1 MKKAV
6 TAMTMLL
13 LAVVVLFSAS
23 IPALAAEPIH
33 GDYVSKEVYPPVA
46 TSTYVA
52 QDTLFAISRG
62 KIVAFSAPGENPQ
75 TVINLADYP
84 EINKND
90 WNWLKLTGKAATLYL
105 LDPFRGVLY
114 EVKEAGLSEL
124 VHLDISNI
132 GKEYG
137 SPEHRYVIF
146 SSVVIVE
153 DDLYL
158 LSMDPVT
165 YGGLEMYR
173 FSLTDGSCKQVDLP
187 GLELMELS
195 AYRDGQLL
203 ILDGNT
209 SAVLVYDT
217 KSEKIVDTAATL
229 PGVDDGKVVYDAA
242 RDALY
247 YLSGARLMRYG
258 RESEAVDWVPFDGAL
273 STSYAAMWRDSYTA
287 LAETGVY
294 VCHTDGAQANR
305 GDENVLTIW
314 VDGNS
319 LDSQLLNLF
328 RLEHPEILIDVY
340 SVPDENPLERLTTEN
355 LSKDSSIDIFL
366 MHTYLI
372 DSEEIFNRG
381 FAAPIKSDQLVRNV
395 LSMYPQIQEL
405 LMHGGEL
412 LGYPADLWPDFYTV
426 RPDLL
431 EASGLGEAPETM
443 EEYCEMLLQWY
454 DMYDG
459 ESAEFNFNEHQTIRA
474 QQANT
479 LSYIVA
485 QYIRT
490 YGTDDAPVSFDTPTF
505 RHLMEQLATLSA
517 YEDEEAAD
525 GLPSLFNTSN
535 SVSPFNRSVN
545 RSHEGEICML
555 PPVFEPGEQAVL
567 NASLDYFIVN
577 PNTPRY
583 EEALIFLDFYS
594 EHISLDQRYMLYPG
608 YNELIEQPSYQADLQ
623 RHHDQI
629 ALSQRVIAQEQAF
642 LARVSDDYAA
652 VHPDDYALRL
662 DTIAYHEDAM
672 AQAEAALAVLT
683 ANRYVCSAEE
693 LAEYRNIADHMS
705 FKNGALVWDV
715 TETLGATEFLM
726 RYIDGSATL
735 DQVITAL
742 DRRVMMMYYE
752 AQ

>member
-1 MKKAV
+1 MNKKAPIFL
-6 TAMTMLL
+6 LL
-13 LAVVVLFSAS
+13 LAVAVLFSTS
-23 IPALAAEPIH
+23 ISALAAESLH
-33 GDYVSKEVYPPVA
+33 EDYVSKEVYPPVVSSA
-46 TSTYVA
+46 YVV
-52 QDTLFAISRG
+52 QDTLFAISKG
-62 KIVAFSAPGENPQ
+62 KIMAFSTSGKNPRSI
-75 TVINLADYP
+75 VDLSLFP

-90 WNWLKLTGKAATLYL
+90 WNWLKLTGNAATLYL
-105 LDPFRGVLY
+105 LDPFGGILY
-114 EVKEAGLSEL
+114 EVKDGGLSEF

-137 SPEHRYVIF
+137 SPNRRYTIF
-146 SSVVIVE
+146 SSVVVME

-165 YGGLEMYR
+165 YGSLEMYR
-173 FSLTDGSCKQVDLP
+173 FSLTDGSCKQINLP
-187 GLELMELS
+187 GIELMEIS
-195 AYRDGQLL
+195 TYRDQQLL
-203 ILDGNT
+203 IRDANT
-209 SAVLVYDT
+209 SAILVYDT

-258 RESEAVDWVPFDGAL
+258 RESEVVDWVPFDGAL

-294 VCHTDGAQANR
+294 VCHTDGVKVNN
-305 GDENVLTIW
+305 DHEDVLTIW
-314 VDGNS
+314 VDNNS

-340 SVPDENPLERLTTEN
+340 SVPDEDPLERLTTEN

-372 DSEEIFNRG
+372 DSDEIFNRG
-381 FAAPIKSDQLVRNV
+381 FAAPIKSDRLKRNV
-395 LSMYPQIQEL
+395 LSMYPQIQEQ
-405 LMHGGEL
+405 LMHNSVL
-412 LGYPADLWPDFYTV
+412 LGYPADLWPDFWTV

-443 EEYCEMLLQWY
+443 EEYCDLLLQWY

-459 ESAEFNFNEHQTIRA
+459 AGTDFTFNENQTIRA
-474 QQANT
+474 QQADT

-490 YGTDDAPVSFDTPTF
+490 YGTDDAPVSFDTPAF
-505 RHLMEQLATLSA
+505 RHLMEQLAILSD
-517 YEDEEAAD
+517 YDEDDAD
-525 GLPSLFNTSN
+525 GDVLPGVFNTSN
-535 SVSPFNRSVN
+535 SVSPFRRSIN
-545 RSHEGEICML
+545 PSHEGEVCVL
-555 PPVFEPGEQAVL
+555 PPVFAPGEQAVL
-567 NASLDYFIVN
+567 NASLDYFIIN

-583 EEALIFLDFYS
+583 DEALAFMEFYS
-594 EHISLDQRYMLYPG
+594 ENIPLESRYLLYPD
-608 YNELIEQPSYQADLQ
+608 YNELIERPSYQADLQ
-623 RHHDQI
+623 SHNDQI
-629 ALSQRVIAQEQAF
+629 ALSRQMIEQEHAF

-652 VHPDDYALRL
+652 EYPDEYALRL
-662 DTIAYHEDAM
+662 EKIAYHEDAI

-683 ANRYVCSAEE
+683 ANRYMCSAEE
-693 LAEYRNIADHMS
+693 IAEYRGIADHMS
-705 FKNGALVWDV
+705 FKNGALVWDI
-715 TETLGATEFLM
+715 TEVLGATDILM
-726 RYIDGSATL
+726 RYFDGSATL
-735 DQVITAL
+735 DQVITEL
-742 DRRVMMMYYE
+742 DRRVMMMHYE